1 MTKRFPFY
9 TRSTALVFAAV
20 LPLRG
25 ADTIAPVPP
34 ASAPLVAIPDSI
46 TSDSGTLVDTAT
58 AEGETS
64 NPAHSDAVTSVDKR
78 RAQEVPSDGLALPG
92 LSPSDFPDDPPALL
106 PSAEDSPPPTPSVS
120 PSAGPSRSFSI
131 NLLTRLVE
139 RGSLTKKDAE
149 ELVLLADA
157 DVAAA
162 SIPPPTPAPAPLPS
176 EVRVTYVPETVR
188 NRIRDEVK
196 EQLLA
201 EAKAEGWFADTRN
214 PPWVSRVRPFADI
227 RLRYEVDSYPDG
239 NDNTG
244 AFPNFNA
251 INTGAPFDVSGTEFS
266 PQYNVDQER
275 QRARLRF
282 RLGAELDLGDD
293 FTVGFRV
300 GTGQDSSPVSSN
312 QSLGYAGGRQGG
324 NFSKYALWLDRAF
337 LAYQP
342 NENFK
347 ASFGRFDNP
356 FFSTTA
362 IWSEDIGFDGFALE
376 ARSTG
381 RDDFQ
386 PFVTAG
392 AFPVFN
398 TELNFSSNQP
408 AKFESIDKWLYAVQ
422 AGADLKLHKDLKAKA
437 SVAYYHYH
445 NIAGQLSDP
454 YTPLSPNDAG
464 NTDGTRP
471 AFAQKGNTY
480 RPIRNIVPSVI
491 NDFGTK
497 YQYQYFGLAS
507 PFEVVTATGRLD
519 FDGWEPFQFSLVG
532 EYAKNLAFDQDD
544 INAVAVNNRGASR
557 EDGSLGEF
565 DGSDTAWY
573 LNLMAGH
580 ASLDQRGHWN
590 AFAGYRWIGSD
601 AVVDGF
607 NDQDFGGGG
616 TNVKGFTVGFNYA
629 LTPRVRIGAK
639 WFSADEIAGPAYS
652 SDILMFDLGASF

>member
-1 MTKRFPFY
+1 MSTRFPII

-25 ADTIAPVPP
+25 ADTSAPNAT
-34 ASAPLVAIPDSI
+34 ASAPPAVVPETNSSQDTSAASPAPAAPTVPD
-46 TSDSGTLVDTAT
+46 TETPDTELSAPG
-58 AEGETS
+58 A
-64 NPAHSDAVTSVDKR
+64 PD
-78 RAQEVPSDGLALPG
+78 DGLALPG
-92 LSPSDFPDDPPALL
+92 LAPSDFPDEPPALL
-106 PSAEDSPPPTPSVS
+106 PSAEDPPPPPPLAS
-120 PSAGPSRSFSI
+120 PTAGPSRDFSI
-131 NLLTRLVE
+131 NLLKRLVE
-139 RGSLTKKDAE
+139 RGSLTQKDAE

-162 SIPPPTPAPAPLPS
+162 SAPPPTPAPAPLPS

-201 EAKAEGWFADTRN
+201 EAKTEGWFADTRN

-282 RLGAELDLGDD
+282 RLGAELDLGDS
-293 FTVGFRV
+293 FTAGFRV
-300 GTGQDSSPVSSN
+300 GTGQDNSPVSSN
-312 QSLGYAGGRQGG
+312 QSLGYAGGHQGG

-342 NENFK
+342 HENFR

-362 IWSEDIGFDGFALE
+362 IWSEDIGFDGLVVE

-381 RDDFQ
+381 KEEFQ
-386 PFVTAG
+386 PFITAG

-408 AKFESIDKWLYAVQ
+408 AKFESLNKWLYAVQ
-422 AGADLKLHKDLKAKA
+422 AGADLNLHKDLKAKA
-437 SVAYYHYH
+437 SLAYYHFH
-445 NIAGQLSDP
+445 NIEGQLSEP

-497 YQYQYFGLAS
+497 YQYQYFGLAT

-519 FDGWEPFQFSLVG
+519 FDGWEPIRLSLVG

-544 INAVAVNNRGASR
+544 INAVAVNNRGPSGD
-557 EDGSLGEF
+557 DGSLGAF

-573 LNLMAGH
+573 LNLVAGH
-580 ASLDQRGHWN
+580 AALDQRGQWQG
-590 AFAGYRWIGSD
+590 FVGYRWIGSD

-639 WFSADEIAGPAYS
+639 WFSADEIAGPAFS